1 MKFLWK
7 ESQLPMQPHL
17 DELMIQEVPLKRG
30 WPLPKTAKPHTI
42 RVKVHTAGYEEQ
54 MVSQE
59 RVQ

>member
-17 DELMIQEVPLKRG
+17 DELIIYVVPLRRG
-30 WPLPKTAKPHTI
+30 WPFPKTAKPHTI
-42 RVKVHTAGYEEQ
+42 RGKVHTAGHEEQ
-54 MVSQE
+54 LASQV